1 MPLLCAP
8 TCRRPAR
15 LCVRRPSAAAPLA
28 SSPAASMK
36 TRRHARAC
44 HVARSRRRSLLPWCR
59 ELASSTP
66 SFSVPPPYVLAAR
79 HGAAVSKSWA
89 HRRPR
94 PASTLVSSAMA
105 FAGRSCSLS
114 PCAACRATLRQARS
128 QPFAVDAP
136 WSPTQRCLVLHRRV
150 LGFSPWSGL
159 SSSVAPT
166 LPRAPSPVTT
176 HFVPCRASPPVARA
190 RRRLAARLLASPS
203 GMSFRSTPSFGAAS
217 TTS

>member
-44 HVARSRRRSLLPWCR
+44 HVARSRRRCLLPWCR

-66 SFSVPPPYVLAAR
+66 SFSVPPPYVLTAR
-79 HGAAVSKSWA
+79 HGAAVSKSWS

-94 PASTLVSSAMA
+94 SALTPVSSAMA

-114 PCAACRATLRQARS
+114 PCVARHAALRQARS

-150 LGFSPWSGL
+150 LVFSPWSRP
-159 SSSVAPT
+159 SSSVAPM

-176 HFVPCRASPPVARA
+176 HFVPCRASSPVARA
-190 RRRLAARLLASPS
+190 RRRLAACLLVSPL
-203 GMSFRSTPSFGAAS
+203 GIPFRSTPSFGAAS